1 MSSTMKD
8 IVSRTNGELYIG
20 VVGGSRQFGNT
31 LYNYNI
37 CR

>member
-20 VVGGSRQFGNT
+20 VVGSVRHFV
-31 LYNYNI
+31 NI
-37 CR
+37 YLLS